1 MIGFI
6 LTNIL
11 LGIGLAMDAFSVS
24 TVNGLRE
31 PQMRTGKKL
40 KIAGTFGWFQFA
52 MPMVGWIFVHT
63 LLEYFKKFE
72 ILIPWIALSLLLF
85 IGGKMIFE
93 IVSENLEKKELR
105 REKKDK
111 KDKKDK
117 KEQKEQKKQKKQK
130 EVLESEVLESE
141 VLANSAELEE
151 ADADSNSSEAR
162 GVGKLELFIQGIA
175 TSIDALSVGFTIAVY
190 GALSAFSASMII
202 GVVTFITSVFGIKL
216 GQVAGEKLNDK
227 ATVIGGIILI
237 CIGIEI
243 FVKGVFLK

>member
-31 PQMRTGKKL
+31 PEMRTSKKL

-52 MPMVGWIFVHT
+52 MPMVGWILVHT
-63 LLEYFKKFE
+63 LLECFKKFE

-111 KDKKDK
+111 K
-117 KEQKEQKKQKKQK
+117 EQKEQKKQKKQNDVL
-130 EVLESEVLESE
+130 ESGVLESEVLE
-141 VLANSAELEE
+141 NSAALEE

-202 GVVTFITSVFGIKL
+202 GVVTFITGVFGIKL

>member
-31 PQMRTGKKL
+31 PEMRTGKKL

-52 MPMVGWIFVHT
+52 MPMVGWILVHT
-63 LLEYFKKFE
+63 LLECFKKFE

-93 IVSENLEKKELR
+93 IVSENLEKKKRESEEQEKEL
-105 REKKDK
+105 
-111 KDKKDK
+111 DK
-117 KEQKEQKKQKKQK
+117 KEKSEG
-130 EVLESEVLESE
+130 LDSEVLE
-141 VLANSAELEE
+141 NSAALEE

>member
-31 PQMRTGKKL
+31 PEMRTGKKL

-52 MPMVGWIFVHT
+52 MPMVGWILVHT
-63 LLEYFKKFE
+63 LLECFKKFE

-93 IVSENLEKKELR
+93 IVSENLEKKKRESEEQEKEL
-105 REKKDK
+105 
-111 KDKKDK
+111 DK
-117 KEQKEQKKQKKQK
+117 KEKSEG
-130 EVLESEVLESE
+130 LDSEVLE
-141 VLANSAELEE
+141 NSAALEE

-202 GVVTFITSVFGIKL
+202 GVVTFITSFFGIKL

>member
-31 PQMRTGKKL
+31 PQMRTSKKL

-52 MPMVGWIFVHT
+52 MPMVGWILVHT
-63 LLEYFKKFE
+63 LLECFKKFE

-111 KDKKDK
+111 KDKK
-117 KEQKEQKKQKKQK
+117 EQKKQK